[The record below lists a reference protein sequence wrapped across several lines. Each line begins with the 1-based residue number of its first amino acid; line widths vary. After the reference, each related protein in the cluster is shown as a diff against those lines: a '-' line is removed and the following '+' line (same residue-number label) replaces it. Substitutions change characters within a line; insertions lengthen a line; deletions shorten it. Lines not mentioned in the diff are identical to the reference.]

1 MFKFKIAQKCLNFT
15 QRPELMAA
23 FFFGIKTLKISNFE
37 CTYLNNQ
44 VFGNKSKINGFSAIN
59 FELFIIWFS
68 FPADDLRKLSGN
80 LNNLS
85 FLMILHILQN
95 RIPPHSALKLICNNL
110 EITCLIAKKNA
121 KIFKLVA
128 ALTC

>member
-68 FPADDLRKLSGN
+68 CPADDLRKLSGN

-85 FLMILHILQN
+85 F
-95 RIPPHSALKLICNNL
+95 HSAVKLICNNL